1 MGKRFYKFG
10 QFCIDAAKRVLLRG
24 GAIVPLTRK
33 AFDTLLVL
41 VENRGEVL
49 EKEELMKRVW
59 PDSFVEENNLN
70 QSISALRKALGET
83 AAAQNYIATVSKRGY
98 RFIAEVKEFFEED
111 APGEQAFEKD
121 AAINAIAV
129 LPFKSLSLEKTDEYL
144 GLGMADSLITRLS
157 NIRQIVVRPTSAVLK
172 YTASSQDPISAG
184 RELRVKSV
192 LEGSVRR
199 AAERIRVTVQ
209 LVSIPDGAALWAAK
223 FDESFTDIF
232 AVEDS
237 ISERVAEALTLKLTS
252 EEKSL
257 LTKRYTENAEAHRL
271 YIKGRYYASRL
282 TREGFDKGIECFN
295 QAIAL
300 DPSYALAYEGLAYY
314 YLESLDLLL
323 PPCEAMPR
331 AREAAK
337 KALEIDE
344 HIAESHTTLAIVKF
358 YYDWDWAGAERLYRQ
373 AIELSPNNAYA
384 LTYYGFYLIFMAR
397 FTEASTVLERIR
409 ELDPLSLENNVI
421 VGGNYF
427 FARRYNEA
435 IEQFRKVIA
444 MDANYW
450 LARVNLGRA
459 YEQTGAIADAIAEF
473 EKARLLGGSIPET
486 LGDLGRAYAV
496 AGKSD
501 EARSVLEE
509 LNERSRTDYVAP
521 YNFAVI
527 YTGLGERDEAF
538 AWLDKAYEAR
548 SWYLTWL
555 KVDPAL
561 DSLRSDERFL
571 DLLKRVGFS

>member
-1 MGKRFYKFG
+1 MGKRFYEFG
-10 QFCIDAAKRVLLRG
+10 PFCIDAAKRVLLRG

-98 RFIAEVKEFFEED
+98 RFIAEVKEYFEED
-111 APGEQAFEKD
+111 APIEPAFEKG

-184 RELRVKSV
+184 RELRVRSV

-209 LVSIPDGAALWAAK
+209 LVSIPDGASLWAAK

-252 EEKSL
+252 EEKTL
-257 LTKRYTENAEAHRL
+257 LTKRYTANAEAYRL

-323 PPCEAMPR
+323 PPGEAIPK

-344 HIAESHTTLAIVKF
+344 QITEAHTTLAVVKF
-358 YYDWDWAGAERLYRQ
+358 YYDRDLAGAERLYRQ

-421 VGGNYF
+421 LGCNYF
-427 FARRYNEA
+427 FARRYDEA

-450 LARVNLGRA
+450 LARINLGRA
-459 YEQTGAIADAIAEF
+459 YEQTGAIASAIAEF

-501 EARSVLEE
+501 EARRVLEE
-509 LNERSRTDYVAP
+509 LNERSKTDYVAP

-538 AWLDKAYEAR
+538 AWLDKAFEAR

-561 DSLRSDERFL
+561 DSLRSDERFR
-571 DLLKRVGFS
+571 DLLRRVGFS

>member
-10 QFCIDAAKRVLLRG
+10 QFCLDAAKRVLLRG

-41 VENRGEVL
+41 VENRGELL

-98 RFIAEVKEFFEED
+98 RFIADVKESDEED
-111 APGEQAFEKD
+111 APKEQASEKD
-121 AAINAIAV
+121 AVINAIAV

-172 YTASSQDPISAG
+172 YTASSQDPISVG
-184 RELRVKSV
+184 RELRVRSV

-209 LVSIPDGAALWAAK
+209 LVSIPDGASLWAAK

-257 LTKRYTENAEAHRL
+257 LTKRYTANAEAHRL

-323 PPCEAMPR
+323 PPGEAMPK

-337 KALEIDE
+337 
-344 HIAESHTTLAIVKF
+344 
-358 YYDWDWAGAERLYRQ
+358 RL
-373 AIELSPNNAYA
+373 
-384 LTYYGFYLIFMAR
+384 
-397 FTEASTVLERIR
+397 
-409 ELDPLSLENNVI
+409 
-421 VGGNYF
+421 
-427 FARRYNEA
+427 
-435 IEQFRKVIA
+435 
-444 MDANYW
+444 
-450 LARVNLGRA
+450 
-459 YEQTGAIADAIAEF
+459 
-473 EKARLLGGSIPET
+473 
-486 LGDLGRAYAV
+486 
-496 AGKSD
+496 
-501 EARSVLEE
+501 
-509 LNERSRTDYVAP
+509 
-521 YNFAVI
+521 
-527 YTGLGERDEAF
+527 
-538 AWLDKAYEAR
+538 
-548 SWYLTWL
+548 
-555 KVDPAL
+555 
-561 DSLRSDERFL
+561 
-571 DLLKRVGFS
+571 

>member
-1 MGKRFYKFG
+1 
-10 QFCIDAAKRVLLRG
+10 
-24 GAIVPLTRK
+24 
-33 AFDTLLVL
+33 
-41 VENRGEVL
+41 
-49 EKEELMKRVW
+49 
-59 PDSFVEENNLN
+59 
-70 QSISALRKALGET
+70 
-83 AAAQNYIATVSKRGY
+83 
-98 RFIAEVKEFFEED
+98 
-111 APGEQAFEKD
+111 
-121 AAINAIAV
+121 
-129 LPFKSLSLEKTDEYL
+129 
-144 GLGMADSLITRLS
+144 MADSLITRLS
-157 NIRQIVVRPTSAVLK
+157 NIRQVVVRPTSAVLK
-172 YTASSQDPISAG
+172 YAASSQDPISAG
-184 RELRVKSV
+184 RELRTGYV

-209 LVSIPDGAALWAAK
+209 LVSIPDGASLWAAK

-257 LTKRYTENAEAHRL
+257 LTKRYTANAEAYRL

-282 TREGFDKGIECFN
+282 TREGFDKGMECFN

-323 PPCEAMPR
+323 PPSEAMPK

-344 HIAESHTTLAIVKF
+344 QITEAHTSLAIVKF
-358 YYDWDWAGAERLYRQ
+358 YYDWDWTGAERQFRQ

-384 LTYYGFYLIFMAR
+384 LSYYGFYLIFMAR
-397 FTEASTVLERIR
+397 FAEASTVLERIR

-421 VGGNYF
+421 VGQNYF
-427 FARRYNEA
+427 FARRYDEA

-450 LARVNLGRA
+450 LARISLGRA
-459 YEQTGAIADAIAEF
+459 YEQTGAIASAIAEF
-473 EKARLLGGSIPET
+473 KRARTLGGSMPET

-496 AGKSD
+496 AGKRD
-501 EARSVLEE
+501 EARRVLEE
-509 LNERSRTDYVAP
+509 LNEQSKTDYVAP

-527 YTGLGERDEAF
+527 HIGLGEHDEAF

-561 DSLRSDERFL
+561 DSLRSDERFR
-571 DLLKRVGFS
+571 DLLRRVGFS

>member
-10 QFCIDAAKRVLLRG
+10 EFCIDAAKRVLLRG
-24 GAIVPLTRK
+24 EAIVPLTRK

-41 VENRGEVL
+41 VENRGELL

-184 RELRVKSV
+184 RELRVRSV

-209 LVSIPDGAALWAAK
+209 LVSIPDGASLWAAK

-323 PPCEAMPR
+323 PPNEAMPR

-384 LTYYGFYLIFMAR
+384 LTYYGFYLIFMER
-397 FTEASTVLERIR
+397 FDEASLVLERIR

-427 FARRYNEA
+427 FARRYDEA

-501 EARSVLEE
+501 EARRVLEE
-509 LNERSRTDYVAP
+509 LNERSKTDYVAP

-561 DSLRSDERFL
+561 DSLRSDERFQ
-571 DLLKRVGFS
+571 DLLNRVGF

>member
-10 QFCIDAAKRVLLRG
+10 QFCLDATKRVLFCG
-24 GAIVPLTRK
+24 DTIVPLTRK

-49 EKEELMKRVW
+49 EKEELMRRVW

-83 AAAQNYIATVSKRGY
+83 AAAQNYIATVAKRGY
-98 RFIAEVKEFFEED
+98 RFIAEVKESVEED
-111 APGEQAFEKD
+111 ARKDQASEKD
-121 AAINAIAV
+121 AVINAIAV
-129 LPFKSLSLEKTDEYL
+129 LPFKSLSLENTDEYL

-184 RELRVKSV
+184 RELRVASV

-209 LVSIPDGAALWAAK
+209 LVSIPDGASLWAAK

-323 PPCEAMPR
+323 PPGEAMPK
-331 AREAAK
+331 AREAARR
-337 KALEIDE
+337 ALEIDE
-344 HIAESHTTLAIVKF
+344 QIAEAHTSLAVVKF
-358 YYDWDWAGAERLYRQ
+358 YYDRDRAGAERLYKQ
-373 AIELSPNNAYA
+373 ALELSPNNAYA
-384 LTYYGFYLIFMAR
+384 LTYYGFYLIFMER
-397 FTEASTVLERIR
+397 FDEASLVLERIR

-421 VGGNYF
+421 LGCNYF
-427 FARRYNEA
+427 FARRYDEA

-450 LARVNLGRA
+450 LARINLGRA

-473 EKARLLGGSIPET
+473 EKAKLLGGSMPET

-496 AGKSD
+496 AGRSD
-501 EARSVLEE
+501 EARRVLEE
-509 LNERSRTDYVAP
+509 LNERSKSSYVAP

-527 YTGLGERDEAF
+527 YTGLGEHDEAF
-538 AWLDKAYEAR
+538 AWLDKACEAR

-561 DSLRSDERFL
+561 DSLRSDERFR
-571 DLLKRVGFS
+571 DLLRRVGFS